1 MYDDKLMAT
10 TKNMKNII
18 LDKKGQLFSI
28 RVEKFRS
35 AQSAK
40 IIKNIFVDKTSQEL
54 TIRIPEC
61 LLNQEMFDPQNQ
73 LERLLQSDDGRLLMC
88 GRLIFKLNETL
99 DDLEQIGCI
108 MLTKN
113 HT

>member
-1 MYDDKLMAT
+1 MSLKTFRASENNNFEMYDDKLMAT

-40 IIKNIFVDKTSQEL
+40 IIKNIFVDKTS
-54 TIRIPEC
+54 
-61 LLNQEMFDPQNQ
+61 
-73 LERLLQSDDGRLLMC
+73 
-88 GRLIFKLNETL
+88 
-99 DDLEQIGCI
+99 
-108 MLTKN
+108 
-113 HT
+113 